1 MEVLKNVLTDI
12 WHDLR
17 YGLRTMRKNPV
28 FSLVAV
34 LTIAIGIG
42 ANVVV
47 FTLVERILLS
57 PLPYPEP
64 DRLVRLLQAYPEMGL
79 TNWGLSPANFVRYRD
94 GNRSF
99 EAIAAF
105 DTTGAI
111 LTGSER
117 PEYVQAGRVTA
128 DFFKVFG
135 VNAMVGRT
143 FNPDEDA
150 PGKNNVVVLSHNLWQ
165 RRFGADPQI
174 VGKSLVL
181 SGVPTQVIGVAPP
194 SFRFPAPQTELWT
207 TMALN
212 PQATAPFLLAG
223 IARLK
228 PGLSPSAAAADTT
241 AVLRNAAAENPA
253 VVLRKSP
260 PSAGSG
266 LRTIV
271 TPLKEVIV
279 GNIKNRLLMVQIA
292 VAFVLLIACA
302 NVANL
307 LLSRV
312 TRRTQEI
319 AMRLALGASPIR
331 IIRQLLTESLLLALI
346 GAVAGTAFAWWSLRV
361 LSRVYGEGIPRIEE
375 AGISRTVLLVTVA
388 MTLLTGLLFGLVP
401 AFRAYWLGL
410 KTGLNEGQ
418 KASAGYANRRLN
430 SGLVVVQLAGSMVLL
445 IGAGLVLK
453 SFERLMTINPGFE
466 TEKVL
471 TMILPVSKQ
480 KGSADQLM
488 GFYKR
493 LLQDVR
499 ALPGVNAAAVSSNI
513 PFSGEPVVDGHVV
526 EGQEP
531 PDGDAPQAEIK
542 VVSPAYFKSMGMPLQ
557 QGRDFQESDT
567 GESPLVAIVDQALAR
582 RYWPNGGAVG
592 KRIRTGD
599 PEWYTII
606 GVVPTVKEQSL
617 AAEPYPHLYLS
628 NEQLGFAYGQSRE
641 QWRMYLVVNTE
652 SPDGVMPLIRERVR
666 ALDPDVPV
674 YSVNTMSENVS
685 KRLGAQRL
693 INFLLMVFSG
703 MALLLAAIGTYA
715 MMSVF
720 VSSRKAEFAIRL
732 ALGAQPRNLLTSV
745 LKQGLLLAVI
755 GLVIGLLGSLALTRA
770 LSSQLFEVSSTDPLV
785 FILIPAVL
793 ILVTLFASFLPAR
806 RAANTDPAVVLRNS

>member
-1 MEVLKNVLTDI
+1 MLTDI
-12 WHDLR
+12 WQDVR
-17 YGLRTMRKNPV
+17 FGLRTMRKNPI

-64 DRLVRLLQAYPEMGL
+64 ERLVRLVQAYPEMGL
-79 TNWGLSPANFVRYRD
+79 TSWGLSPANFVRYRD

-128 DFFKVFG
+128 DFFRVFG
-135 VNAMVGRT
+135 VNAVLGRT
-143 FNPDEDA
+143 FAPGEDE
-150 PGKNNVVVLSHNLWQ
+150 PGKNNVVVLSYNLWQ
-165 RRFGADPQI
+165 KRFSGDSQI

-181 SGVPTQVIGVAPP
+181 SGVPAQIIGVVPASFSFP
-194 SFRFPAPQTELWT
+194 SPETELWT
-207 TMALN
+207 PMAIN
-212 PQATAPFLLAG
+212 PQARAPFLLAG

-228 PGLSPSAAAADTT
+228 PGLTASAAAADTT
-241 AVLRNAAAENPA
+241 AVLWSAATENPA

-260 PSAGSG
+260 PAAGSG
-266 LRTIV
+266 LKTRV
-271 TPLKEVIV
+271 TPLKDVIV
-279 GNIKNRLLMVQIA
+279 GNFRNRLLVVQIA

-319 AMRLALGASPIR
+319 AMRLALGASSRR

-346 GAVAGTAFAWWSLRV
+346 GAVAGTAFAWWALKII
-361 LSRVYGEGIPRIEE
+361 SRTYGASIPRIEE
-375 AGISRTVLLVTVA
+375 AGISGTVLLVTVA
-388 MTLLTGLLFGLVP
+388 MTLLTGLLFGVAP
-401 AFRAYWLGL
+401 AIRAYWLGL
-410 KTGLNEGQ
+410 KRGLNEGQ

-430 SGLVVVQLAGSMVLL
+430 SGLVVVQLACSMVLL
-445 IGAGLVLK
+445 IGAGLVIK
-453 SFERLMTINPGFE
+453 SFQRLMTINPGFE

-480 KGSADQLM
+480 KGDADQLM

-493 LLQDVR
+493 LLEDVR
-499 ALPGVNAAAVSSNI
+499 ALPGVNGAAVSSNI

-531 PDGDAPQAEIK
+531 ADGDAPQAEIK

-567 GESPLVAIVDQALAR
+567 GDSPLVAIVDQALAR
-582 RYWPNGGAVG
+582 RYWPNGSALG

-617 AAEPYPHLYLS
+617 AVEPYPHLYLC

-641 QWRMYLVVNTE
+641 QWRMYLVVNTGN
-652 SPDGVMPLIRERVR
+652 PIGIMPLIRDRVR

-674 YSVNTMSENVS
+674 YAVNTMSENVS

-693 INFLLMVFSG
+693 ISFLLTSFSG
-703 MALLLAAIGTYA
+703 MALLLASIGTYA

-720 VSSRKAEFAIRL
+720 VSSRKPEFAIRL
-732 ALGAQPRNLLTSV
+732 ALGAQPRTLLASV
-745 LKQGLLLAVI
+745 LKQGLMLAAIALLF
-755 GLVIGLLGSLALTRA
+755 GLLGAWALTRA

-793 ILVTLFASFLPAR
+793 VLITLLASFLPAR
-806 RAANTDPAVVLRNS
+806 RAARTDPAVVLRNS